1 MIRKTM
7 GSPVKPC
14 LILIFIIVSIPL
26 FSADGAFCQTDGRP
40 AGGNATDPAATAP
53 AANTEIDFLPKSK
66 EVVQGKVHKQPSEN
80 ARVVGFVRQGEMVTV
95 FLRNGD
101 WYAVNFGDN
110 MVGWVPR
117 RIFATPEPFEAPE
130 EEEFRPGPQTGV
142 EDQVAEELLL
152 AVVPAGLRENPNP
165 EENPSSSLDG
175 TEKLKLIHTKGSWL
189 RVELE
194 SGGTGWIH
202 SNFVAMAKAGEKTEQ
217 TGPAVITAIG
227 ADKSEKNMETV
238 KVDIDRVFVPE
249 TFVLEGEKPRIV
261 CDFFG
266 ATLHPDVAKEIV
278 VNGQYIEK
286 IRIGA
291 YENPERKLRIVLD
304 LKVGKDYEV
313 QQVFF
318 EKESLYSL
326 SVLEK

>member
-1 MIRKTM
+1 MIRKTI
-7 GSPVKPC
+7 GSPVTPC
-14 LILIFIIVSIPL
+14 LILIFFIVSIPL
-26 FSADGAFCQTDGRP
+26 FSANSALCQADGGP
-40 AGGNATDPAATAP
+40 AGADAADPASTAS

-80 ARVVGFVRQGEMVTV
+80 ARIVGFVRQGEMVTV

-101 WYAVNFGDN
+101 WYAVSFGEN
-110 MVGWVPR
+110 LVGWVPKR
-117 RIFATPEPFEAPE
+117 VFAKPEPFEAPV
-130 EEEFRPGPQTGV
+130 EEEFRPVPQTGV

-165 EENPSSSLDG
+165 EENPTSSLDG
-175 TEKLKLIHTKGSWL
+175 TERLKLIHTKGSWV

-194 SGGTGWIH
+194 SGANGWIH
-202 SNFVAMAKAGEKTEQ
+202 SNFVAMAKAGEKPEQ
-217 TGPAVITAIG
+217 ASPAMITAIG
-227 ADKSEKNMETV
+227 ADTSEKDMETV
-238 KVDIDRVFVPE
+238 KVDLDRVFVPE

-286 IRIGA
+286 IRVGA

-304 LKVGKDYEV
+304 LKVGNDYEV